1 MNKKKKMKK
10 LTVKTNTV
18 SVNIQQTTSRQ
29 VVKKKWHSLQISL
42 EFHVFVNK
50 TTIVFKTNKNLR
62 DLIGCHLIRD
72 GKVANKKLENR
83 QGKSKTCNTTKSA
96 LCCMEVV
103 NNNTLK

>member
-1 MNKKKKMKK
+1 MKK

-29 VVKKKWHSLQISL
+29 VVKKNGTVYKSVLNSMCLLIKQQQHLK
-42 EFHVFVNK
+42 H
-50 TTIVFKTNKNLR
+50 KNLR